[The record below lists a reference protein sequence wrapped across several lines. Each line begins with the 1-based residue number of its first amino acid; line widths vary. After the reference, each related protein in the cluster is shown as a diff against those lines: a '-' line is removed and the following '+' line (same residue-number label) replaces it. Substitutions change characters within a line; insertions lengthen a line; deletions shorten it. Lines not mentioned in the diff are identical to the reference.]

1 MHGANAKREPVGVL
15 VVDDSPQVLSAFL
28 DLLQELPQAHVV
40 GVALTV
46 EDGLDLAFLSR
57 PEVVLVD
64 AGMPDCLRMV
74 VAARALM
81 PGARIAA
88 LTTCPDAGVGAELL
102 ARGADA
108 YASKSAD
115 LTTLLRSLTR

>member
-1 MHGANAKREPVGVL
+1 MQPEEATREPLGVL

-28 DLLQELPQAHVV
+28 DLLDDVPLAHVV
-40 GVALTV
+40 GAALTV
-46 EDGLDLAFLSR
+46 DEGLDLAFRSR
-57 PEVVLVD
+57 PDVVLVD
-64 AGMPDCLRMV
+64 AGMPGSRRMV

-88 LTTCPDAGVGAELL
+88 LAACPDVRIGVELL

-108 YASKSAD
+108 YASKSTD
-115 LTTLLRSLTR
+115 LITLLRSLT